1 MPLHGTDVRHQ
12 ALTLLRD
19 GVRNSDV
26 ARRLNV
32 PAGTVSYWKH
42 LDRARR
48 GETGGRHEPQ
58 CPRCHDRPLD
68 EPAYS
73 YLLGLYLGDGHISD
87 YPGQGAPSLMV
98 TCAESWP
105 GLMDLCEL
113 AMRAVFPGNSVCRVQ
128 RSGCRNLKLYSRHLP
143 CMFPQHGPGK
153 KHERIIE
160 LAGWQQAI
168 VDAHPWEFVRGLLH
182 SDGCRLT
189 NWTTRVVQGERRRY
203 EYPRY
208 FFTNVSGDIRRLYT
222 DTLDRLGVAWRQAN
236 AQNVSVAR
244 KADVALL
251 DAHVGPKH

>member
-1 MPLHGTDVRHQ
+1 MYDLSTRKRALALIAQGRSTSSVSREMGISRSAIRAWQRRVEPLPRMTSPEPGP
-12 ALTLLRD
+12 
-19 GVRNSDV
+19 
-26 ARRLNV
+26 
-32 PAGTVSYWKH
+32 PA
-42 LDRARR
+42 D
-48 GETGGRHEPQ
+48 
-58 CPRCHDRPLD
+58 
-68 EPAYS
+68 PAAYA
-73 YLLGLYLGDGHISD
+73 YLLGLYLGDGCLSPHPRGGYHLRI
-87 YPGQGAPSLMV
+87 A
-98 TCAESWP
+98 CADAWP
-105 GLMDLCEL
+105 GLRRHCVE
-113 AMRAVFPGNSVCRVQ
+113 AISQVRPGVRVTILQ
-128 RSGCRNLKLYSRHLP
+128 KQGCVMVTSYHRHWPQL
-143 CMFPQHGPGK
+143 FPQHGPGK
-153 KHERIIE
+153 KHERTIE
-160 LAGWQQAI
+160 LAGWQRAI